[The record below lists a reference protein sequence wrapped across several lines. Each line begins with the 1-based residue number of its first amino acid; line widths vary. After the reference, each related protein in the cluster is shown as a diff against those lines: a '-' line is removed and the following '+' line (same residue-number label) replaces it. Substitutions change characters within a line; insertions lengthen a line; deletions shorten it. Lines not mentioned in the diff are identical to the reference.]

1 MLAGDTQAIVQPDGV
16 VVAAPL
22 PNDSFGL
29 LQAVEDFSIQKLITQ
44 LAVEA
49 FAVAIL
55 SGAAGLD
62 VKRLGPNLG

>member
-1 MLAGDTQAIVQPDGV
+1 MRPDGV

-22 PNDSFGL
+22 PNNSLGL
-29 LQAVEDFSIQKLITQ
+29 LQAVEDLSVQKLVTQ

-55 SGAAGLD
+55 PGAARLD
-62 VKRLGPNLG
+62 VKRLGSNLA

>member
-1 MLAGDTQAIVQPDGV
+1 MRPYGV

-22 PNDSFGL
+22 PNDGFGL
-29 LQAVEDFSIQKLITQ
+29 LQAVEDFSIQKLVTQ

-55 SGAAGLD
+55 PRAAGLD